1 MGWLVS
7 SRVSQLPFCPNCSQ
21 ATIILPNDKAAE
33 NPEMFATGHCDR
45 QLCRWS
51 IDYLENGT
59 APLV

>member
-7 SRVSQLPFCPNCSQ
+7 SGVSQLPFCPSCSQ
-21 ATIILPNDKAAE
+21 AIIILPNGKVAE
-33 NPEMFATGHCDR
+33 NPEMFEIGHSDR
-45 QLCRWS
+45 QLYRWS